1 MGSKAKKK
9 GSAAEDILETLGDF
23 TSKENWDKFFTLRA
37 DSFEWY
43 AEWPHLRD
51 PLLSLLRTLAH
62 PLPLPLLVPACGNS
76 RLSEHLYD
84 AGHTA
89 ITNVDFSKVVIS
101 DMLRRNVRDRPLMR
115 WRVMDI
121 TAMQF
126 EDESFIA
133 VIDKGGLDALMEPEL
148 GPKLG
153 NQYLSEV
160 KRVLKPGGKFVCL
173 TLAESHVLNLL
184 FSKFRLG
191 WKMSVDAIPLK
202 SSGKPSL
209 ETFMVVVEKE
219 LSTVVHQI
227 TSLLHNSSLNCNSKQ
242 VSGFTEALQNE
253 NLIREKYS
261 SDSGLLYS
269 VEDLQE
275 DLLKLSQ
282 GRRLQITLGGP
293 GCSTFSYRAVI
304 LDAEELADPF
314 IYHCGIFIVPKIRAR
329 EWLFYSEEGQWMV
342 VRSSKAAR
350 LIMVFLDA
358 SHSDT
363 SMEEIQKDLS
373 LLVTPLAPAENE
385 TGAQIPFMM
394 ASEGLKE
401 RNIIHKVTSSLTGSI
416 IVEDVIYENVDSE
429 VNCIFPSRELVF
441 RRLVFERAANL
452 VQSEA
457 LLKDEPLPRKLV
469 SETGRKKNNA
479 SSKSRKSGSQR
490 HNAGASN
497 QLTVYHGYVA
507 SSYHTGIISGFML
520 ISSYMETVASSGKMV
535 KAVIIGLGAGLLPMF
550 LHGCVPFLEIETVEL
565 DPVIVDIAKDYFSFM
580 EDERLKVHIADGI
593 QFVQEIDNSGVA
605 QIHGKINDRSYTE
618 SPLNESSTVSHA
630 GVELTKVDI
639 IIVDVDS
646 SDPSSGLTCP
656 APDFLDEFFLET
668 VKDKLS
674 ENGLFVVNLVSRSQ
688 AIKDMA
694 LSKMKKVFSHLFCL
708 QLDEDVNEVHF
719 ALKSESCI
727 EDNCFSEASIK
738 LHKLLEFKH
747 PEIGQNIIN
756 ATKKIRRLK

>member
-148 GPKLG
+148 GSKLG

-261 SDSGLLYS
+261 SDSGLLHS

-314 IYHCGIFIVPKIRAR
+314 TYHCGIFIVPKIRAR

-385 TGAQIPFMM
+385 TGAQIPSVSCTIALFVFMM

-429 VNCIFPSRELVF
+429 VNCLFPSRELVF

-457 LLKDEPLPRKLV
+457 LLKDEPEALLKDEPRPTKLV

-520 ISSYMETVASSGKMV
+520 ISSYMETVASSGKMAISCSKTFSCSLLLIYSSGISQV

-605 QIHGKINDRSYTE
+605 QIHGKSNDRSYTE

-694 LSKMKKVFSHLFCL
+694 LSKMKKVK
-708 QLDEDVNEVHF
+708 N
-719 ALKSESCI
+719 K
-727 EDNCFSEASIK
+727 
-738 LHKLLEFKH
+738 
-747 PEIGQNIIN
+747 
-756 ATKKIRRLK
+756 

>member
-1 MGSKAKKK
+1 MGSKAKKN

-43 AEWPHLRD
+43 AEWPYLRD

-209 ETFMVVVEKE
+209 ETFMVVAEKE

-227 TSLLHNSSLNCNSKQ
+227 TSLLHSSSLNCNSKQ

-261 SDSGLLYS
+261 NDSGLLYS

-293 GCSTFSYRAVI
+293 GCSTFSYRAII

-314 IYHCGIFIVPKIRAR
+314 TYHCGIFIVPKIRAR

-350 LIMVFLDA
+350 LIMLICDFRF
-358 SHSDT
+358 SW
-363 SMEEIQKDLS
+363 M
-373 LLVTPLAPAENE
+373 PAI
-385 TGAQIPFMM
+385 QIPAWRRFSFMM

-457 LLKDEPLPRKLV
+457 LLKDESLPTKLV
-469 SETGRKKNNA
+469 SELGRKKKNA

-605 QIHGKINDRSYTE
+605 QIHGKSNDCSYTE